1 MGKKT
6 LYFLDKNALKD
17 KAKDGTWASAM
28 VAISTSNKEDLQV
41 TRDRKDIEMPPAKAG
56 QRSLGKQPEK
66 PEQPIDIIGVPGRKK
81 GEKPLE
87 TMGTMGRAKSGG
99 EKNP

>member
-1 MGKKT
+1 
-6 LYFLDKNALKD
+6 
-17 KAKDGTWASAM
+17 

-41 TRDRKDIEMPPAKAG
+41 ARDRKKIEMPAAKAG
-56 QRSLGKQPEK
+56 QRSLLKQPDK